1 MYTEIMVL
9 FVGIGLIILLLI
21 TILILLI
28 ILLKKSAG
36 DFPVAF
42 TAPPVIPSVQV
53 PQGAQQPASSLTQQ
67 QFQANGVTFCKNCY
81 TQFDA
86 SVQFCPKCGTP
97 KS

>member
-1 MYTEIMVL
+1 MYTEIMIL

-21 TILILLI
+21 TVLVLLI
-28 ILLKKSAG
+28 ILLKKSSGDLPAG
-36 DFPVAF
+36 AFMASPV
-42 TAPPVIPSVQV
+42 VPSVQV
-53 PQGAQQPASSLTQQ
+53 PQQASQPAAVPGQ
-67 QFQANGVTFCKNCY
+67 QFQGNGVTFCKNCY